1 MREECTICGAI
12 IPDTHPTCGE
22 GWDVCESCK
31 EGICDAV
38 CADIPFY
45 CPHCY
50 KDLTDKDFIGEWELP
65 GDALHAPGKFWVFQ
79 HTDNTC
85 CEKWSRCHVSTENSF
100 VEAWKEIKE
109 QRETMANEEK
119 SLPDA
124 Q

>member
-1 MREECTICGAI
+1 MWYRMGYMRILQGRHMRCSLCR
-12 IPDTHPTCGE
+12 H
-22 GWDVCESCK
+22 S
-31 EGICDAV
+31 
-38 CADIPFY
+38 FLLS
-45 CPHCY
+45 HCY